1 MLEIKKLHPPPSIS
15 KGTETM
21 EDTKIYTRA
30 DLQNRKKEQQDL
42 EVKRN
47 AEMFANEL
55 RNAIL
60 DAASQGRQTY
70 FRSII
75 RPESFED
82 IRYRIINS
90 ALDMLKSTF
99 PDSSIKYNE
108 QICLKTGKKINQGVY
123 VDWS

>member
-1 MLEIKKLHPPPSIS
+1 
-15 KGTETM
+15 M
-21 EDTKIYTRA
+21 EDTKIYTRT

-42 EVKRN
+42 EVKRS

-60 DAASQGRQTY
+60 AAATQGRQTY

-82 IRYRIINS
+82 RMYGVINS

-99 PDSSIKYNE
+99 PDSSIEYNE
-108 QICLKTGKKINQGVY
+108 QICLKSGKKINQGVY